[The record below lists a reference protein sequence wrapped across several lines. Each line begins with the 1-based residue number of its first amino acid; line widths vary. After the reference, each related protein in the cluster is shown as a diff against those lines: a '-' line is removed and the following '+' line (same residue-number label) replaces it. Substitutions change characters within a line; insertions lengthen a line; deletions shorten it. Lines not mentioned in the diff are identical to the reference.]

1 MKIDAKKFNN
11 NNKNDDKISNK
22 KEDYLENSVVN
33 KIIIWTMV
41 PKRKNIR
48 YERG

>member
-22 KEDYLENSVVN
+22 KEDNLENSVVN
-33 KIIIWTMV
+33 KIIIWTIV
-41 PKRKNIR
+41 PKEKSIR
-48 YERG
+48 Y

>member
-22 KEDYLENSVVN
+22 KEDYHENSVVN
-33 KIIIWTMV
+33 KIIWTIV

-48 YERG
+48 Y